1 MLIDG
6 HEVAEHVYARAAKRR
21 GQCTRAP
28 RLTIIAC
35 DPTAVTERYL
45 ARKEAAADRMDITC
59 TVVRLEKAA
68 TTDAVVAAV
77 EHAAHT
83 SDAIVVQLPLPEH
96 VDRSQVLSAIPVTH
110 DVDALTGA
118 GAFLSPVA
126 GAIEAM
132 AEYHA
137 IPIAG
142 QSVVV
147 LGAGLLVGR
156 PVADWCEANG
166 ASVTVITETTPNAA
180 ALAAAD
186 VVVSGVGQPGLVQP
200 EAIKT
205 GVVLF
210 DAATAELSGK
220 LRGDI
225 DPACYEKAAYATPV
239 PGGIGPV
246 TVAVLLEQVIAAAC
260 PEVENG

>member
-6 HEVAEHVYARAAKRR
+6 HEVAEHVYARASERR
-21 GQCTRAP
+21 AQCTRAP

-45 ARKEAAADRMDITC
+45 ARKEAAADQLDVTC
-59 TVVRLEKAA
+59 VVERLARDA
-68 TTDAVVAAV
+68 TTEVVAAAV
-77 EHAAHT
+77 DRAVQE
-83 SDAIVVQLPLPEH
+83 SDAVIVQLPLPAQI
-96 VDRSQVLSAIPVTH
+96 DRTAVLSHIPATH
-110 DVDALTGA
+110 DVDALTDMSP
-118 GAFLSPVA
+118 FLSPVA
-126 GAIEAM
+126 GAIQAI
-132 AEYHA
+132 ARYYA

-156 PVADWCEANG
+156 PVAAWCEEQG
-166 ASVTVITETTPNAA
+166 ASVTVITETTPDTA

-186 VVVSGVGQPGLVQP
+186 VVISGVGQPGLVQP
-200 EAIKT
+200 TAIKS

-246 TVAVLLEQVIAAAC
+246 TIAVLLEQVIAAADASG
-260 PEVENG
+260 ENG